1 MTYAFLI
8 LGIALVLIFVSK
20 RTAKVTLN
28 VAFLKAV
35 ASACFI
41 TTGVMAMAE
50 NPDCPKLMGA
60 LVAVAGVWGTF
71 GDIALDLKYVF
82 KKYEEQYL
90 NAGFSSFG
98 VGHIFYSAALI
109 SCFGFNKKALI
120 LAVVTAIAC
129 LGFVFVSEPLLKVK
143 YGKFKAIT
151 AAYMVFLGF
160 IVGLSVGYAIFSYST
175 ATLMLA
181 IGFVLFILSD
191 VFLSGL
197 YFGPTEKERT
207 SRPAI
212 IINHLLYYG
221 AQFTIATSLLFIK
234 G

>member
-8 LGIALVLIFVSK
+8 LGAILVFVFVSK

-98 VGHIFYSAALI
+98 VGHIFYSAAVI
-109 SCFGFNKKALI
+109 TCFGFNLKALI
-120 LAVVTAIAC
+120 CALVVSLLCFI
-129 LGFVFVSEPLLKVK
+129 FVFASEPLLKVK

-151 AAYMVFLGF
+151 AVYMVFLGF
-160 IVGLSVGYAIFSYST
+160 IVGLSVGYAVFDFST
-175 ATLMLA
+175 AALMLA
-181 IGFVLFILSD
+181 VGFVLFILSD

-197 YFGPTEKERT
+197 YFGATEKERT

-221 AQFTIATSLLFIK
+221 AQFTIALSLLFVE